1 MELFQYE
8 PLNLTENSFR
18 LLMLHPGST
27 NAISCNIFEASLE
40 SDDRIPYEA
49 LSYAWGDIELSASI
63 TANGKTLCIT
73 YNLFTALTY
82 LRDDHVSKV
91 MWIDAICIDQSNVAE
106 RGHQVGQMA
115 SIYRGAEQVIIWLG
129 TPTLETNLLL
139 GCLKE
144 LQQRW
149 IRQKSQDD
157 IIQAQEQWS
166 KMRQESEL
174 DQAVLIDRQQKGLI
188 CLLSETW
195 FTRIWVLQEVSNA
208 RAASISCGR
217 RSVQAHMLNIAAKLV
232 GVIPDAGCQA
242 VLDLLPDSLTQ
253 RSPRK
258 SLLLTLLQ
266 KFQNSKA
273 SDPRDMVYALLA
285 IASDV
290 SQTDSGSLL
299 SPDYFKTEKQLVR
312 DLKTYLFL
320 DLRYCGYV
328 PEQSMASFLEALP
341 QQTAAILENV
351 VAAGITSHVLTLL
364 ERGQKFNVNKAVV
377 KKVRNHEGSRTTKAL
392 SHLAQI
398 EHQNFQFV
406 LEGVEASFQFCDV
419 ATAQRLLGQFGDSM
433 VINRHLTEALR
444 QRYDR
449 NQMLM
454 LLTAWNRSTI
464 PLTQEG
470 FSTLVGFIDPTSLK
484 MLLSNHIQVFQVTD
498 EVLEMASRNPEE
510 GKIIPML
517 LDLIGDRT
525 EFEMS
530 GLLWLLRFLSKMKLM
545 LLLVWNFKKV
555 SIAALGPPPDES
567 VRWSTELVSGL
578 GSFANWNNIG
588 YIRENTN
595 YRKRVDVAVI
605 RVEAEL
611 TNGLC
616 MDATLIWDT
625 LYPRKQEGEKE
636 PVPRSLAI
644 GPEHPRRRNLE
655 SKTSGKNLEVL
666 FTIRDES

>member
-40 SDDRIPYEA
+40 SDDKIPYEA

-115 SIYRGAEQVIIWLG
+115 SIYRGAEQVVIWLG
-129 TPTLETNLLL
+129 PPTLETNLLL

-174 DQAVLIDRQQKGLI
+174 DQAVLIDQQQKGLI

-217 RSVQAHMLNIAAKLV
+217 RFVQAHMLNIAAKLV

-320 DLRYCGYV
+320 DLQYCGYV

-341 QQTAAILENV
+341 QETAAILENV

-364 ERGQKFNVNKAVV
+364 ERGQKFSVNKAVV
-377 KKVRNHEGSRTTKAL
+377 EKISNHEGSGPTKAL

-419 ATAQRLLGQFGDSM
+419 ATAQRLLGHFGDSM
-433 VINRHLTEALR
+433 ESNAHAA
-444 QRYDR
+444 DR
-449 NQMLM
+449 
-454 LLTAWNRSTI
+454 
-464 PLTQEG
+464 
-470 FSTLVGFIDPTSLK
+470 
-484 MLLSNHIQVFQVTD
+484 
-498 EVLEMASRNPEE
+498 
-510 GKIIPML
+510 
-517 LDLIGDRT
+517 
-525 EFEMS
+525 
-530 GLLWLLRFLSKMKLM
+530 
-545 LLLVWNFKKV
+545 
-555 SIAALGPPPDES
+555 
-567 VRWSTELVSGL
+567 
-578 GSFANWNNIG
+578 
-588 YIRENTN
+588 
-595 YRKRVDVAVI
+595 
-605 RVEAEL
+605 
-611 TNGLC
+611 
-616 MDATLIWDT
+616 
-625 LYPRKQEGEKE
+625 KE
-636 PVPRSLAI
+636 
-644 GPEHPRRRNLE
+644 
-655 SKTSGKNLEVL
+655 
-666 FTIRDES
+666 